1 MKLVLKSNLKLF
13 WFVFACTIY
22 NRKMNKSKL
31 AWHIRGWIEWN
42 YMEINPLSANPTKWP
57 STLKQFVAKLPTNC
71 LSVFDH
77 FVKLA
82 LKELKRWI
90 DRLLTTITRGI
101 VEYSNLIMEAHH
113 QTAGTVASLS
123 LFWTYSRC
131 YCSRIFYWLILLFSR
146 WNTSFVKT
154 ILWKP
159 WNL

>member
-1 MKLVLKSNLKLF
+1 
-13 WFVFACTIY
+13 
-22 NRKMNKSKL
+22 
-31 AWHIRGWIEWN
+31 
-42 YMEINPLSANPTKWP
+42 MEINPLSANPTKWP

-90 DRLLTTITRGI
+90 DRLLTTITREI

-123 LFWTYSRC
+123 LF
-131 YCSRIFYWLILLFSR
+131 
-146 WNTSFVKT
+146 
-154 ILWKP
+154 
-159 WNL
+159 